1 MVGTVPRKAR
11 AATGVP
17 AGLPAMAKGNALH
30 QSSLWLF
37 GMFALAMVVAFWP
50 SYFSRLGQQPSYH
63 FHAHGLAMT
72 AWVALLVSQ
81 AWLMRTGQR
90 ATHKRIGKLSYIL
103 APLVVVA
110 TVHFA
115 HFRVQVVPVLDA
127 VGLYFL
133 TLVLNALVAF
143 GILYGLAMYYRR
155 QPQLHARYMIGTLFP
170 LFTPVT
176 DRLIGRYIP
185 SLVPMVPAIDG
196 APIIPVAGFLLA
208 DVMLVG
214 LSLWDWGV
222 NRRANVFPVVLGVVV
237 LYHVSVMTFY
247 RLPFW
252 ITFGNWFIG
261 LPLS

>member
-1 MVGTVPRKAR
+1 VGTPSGAR
-11 AATGVP
+11 AI
-17 AGLPAMAKGNALH
+17 AKRNALH
-30 QSSLWLF
+30 QNSVWLF
-37 GMFALAMVVAFWP
+37 GTFALAMVVAFWP
-50 SYFSRLGQQPSYH
+50 SYFSRLSEQPSYH
-63 FHAHGLAMT
+63 FHAHGAVMT

-81 AWLMRTGQR
+81 AWLMRTGRR
-90 ATHKRIGKLSYIL
+90 ATHKRIGKLSYVL
-103 APLVVVA
+103 VPLVVVA
-110 TVHFA
+110 TVNFA
-115 HFRVQVVPVLDA
+115 HFRVQVVPTLDA

-143 GILYGLAMYYRR
+143 GVLYGLAMYYRR
-155 QPQLHARYMIGTLFP
+155 QPQRHARYMIGTLFP

-196 APIIPVAGFLLA
+196 SPIIPVAGFLLA
-208 DVMLVG
+208 DIMLVA
-214 LSLWDWGV
+214 LSLWDWRA
-222 NRRANVFPVVLGVVV
+222 NRRADVFPIVLGVVV

-252 ITFGNWFIG
+252 MAFGDWFVG